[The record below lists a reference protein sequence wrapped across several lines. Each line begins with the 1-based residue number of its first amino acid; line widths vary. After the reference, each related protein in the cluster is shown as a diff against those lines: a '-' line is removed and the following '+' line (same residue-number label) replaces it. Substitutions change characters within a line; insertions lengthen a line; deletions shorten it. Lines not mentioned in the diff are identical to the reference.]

1 MAVTDFFLVIY
12 CKIILQQ
19 RPRVTFFLIF
29 SSDFFCPFWPS
40 LNVFVNVP
48 CHKKHVLYVYIYILW
63 RFMKDIT
70 YIRSHRLLVDTI
82 LSSALRPYDD
92 SRYYEIWVIR
102 WNFTTK
108 LGVKPNESGPQDV
121 LKSFLD
127 DKSQL
132 QQKIPTDFF
141 LLENSKWI
149 PELFGHFFVFGKILQ
164 GPWFSWKIP
173 KFYSKLPTAFST
185 TPGWC
190 EKVVRSG
197 SSHRSTGG
205 QFHGMAGVRSMGGWG
220 F

>member
-1 MAVTDFFLVIY
+1 MSHATKSMFY
-12 CKIILQQ
+12 MYII
-19 RPRVTFFLIF
+19 
-29 SSDFFCPFWPS
+29 
-40 LNVFVNVP
+40 
-48 CHKKHVLYVYIYILW
+48 YIYNLW
-63 RFMKDIT
+63 RFRKDIT
-70 YIRSHRLLVDTI
+70 YIRSHKLLVDTI

-190 EKVVRSG
+190 EKAVRSG

-205 QFHGMAGVRSMGGWG
+205 QFHGMAGVRSMGGWVFRAFPNQNLPQLMFWKIFG
-220 F
+220 SFFGAYPAYLENNHINILLRDL